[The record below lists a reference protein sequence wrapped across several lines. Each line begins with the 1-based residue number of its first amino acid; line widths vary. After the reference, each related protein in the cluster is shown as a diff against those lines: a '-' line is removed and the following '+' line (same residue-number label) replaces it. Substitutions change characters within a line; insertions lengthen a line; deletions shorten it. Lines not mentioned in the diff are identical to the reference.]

1 MSRQHIISMLLEN
14 ESGALSRV
22 AGLFSARAYN
32 IESLTVAATIDPS
45 LSRLTVVT
53 IGSDMVIEQ
62 IKKQL
67 NKLIDVVNLIDLSE
81 SFSLERELVLLKVKK
96 NETIEQKITELDGD
110 SMARITDETDEFL
123 IVEVSGEKAWLD
135 DFLLSLGDDI
145 IEVVR
150 SGVIGLSRGER
161 TLTL

>member
-53 IGSDMVIEQ
+53 VGSDMVIEQ

-67 NKLIDVVNLIDLSE
+67 NKLIDVVKLIDLSE
-81 SFSLERELVLLKVKK
+81 SFSLERELVLLKVRK

-145 IEVVR
+145 IEIVR

>member
-53 IGSDMVIEQ
+53 VGSDMVIEQ

-67 NKLIDVVNLIDLSE
+67 NKLIDVVKLIDLSE
-81 SFSLERELVLLKVKK
+81 SFSLERELVLLKVRK

-110 SMARITDETDEFL
+110 SMARIADQTDEFL

-135 DFLLSLGDDI
+135 DFLLSLGEDI

>member
-53 IGSDMVIEQ
+53 VGSDMVIEQ

-67 NKLIDVVNLIDLSE
+67 NKLIDVVKLIDLSE
-81 SFSLERELVLLKVKK
+81 SFSLERELVLLKVRK

-110 SMARITDETDEFL
+110 SMARITDKTDEFL

-145 IEVVR
+145 VEVVR